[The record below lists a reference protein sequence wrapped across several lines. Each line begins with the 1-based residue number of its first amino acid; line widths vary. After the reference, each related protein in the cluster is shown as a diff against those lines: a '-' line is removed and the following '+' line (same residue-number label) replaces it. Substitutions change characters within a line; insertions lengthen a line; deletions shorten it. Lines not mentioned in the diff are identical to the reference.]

1 MDRKE
6 KAEVIES
13 LPSLRFKVQF
23 ADGST
28 MIAYLGGKLH
38 RNFIRV
44 LIGDKVEV
52 IVPPTGNI
60 GRIVKRF

>member
-6 KAEVIES
+6 KAEVIEA
-13 LPSLRFKVQF
+13 LPSLRFKVEF
-23 ADGST
+23 ADGKT

-52 IVPPTGNI
+52 VVPPTGNI
-60 GRIVKRF
+60 CRITKRF